1 MQLGRLARKFLFKN
15 KRLFKQDFKVNPSRF
30 LITLFF
36 YKNFMFQRAIKL
48 EIEEFILKKLK
59 KLEDIDQ
66 SKSPKVE
73 VIWHKF

>member
-1 MQLGRLARKFLFKN
+1 
-15 KRLFKQDFKVNPSRF
+15 
-30 LITLFF
+30 
-36 YKNFMFQRAIKL
+36 MFQRAIKL